1 MKRNGP
7 GGPSGYFISVEKE
20 KFRISYRETM
30 GASGTQGVDIIIRKR
45 IIIRQIELLFC
56 IETIMFIKNFDN
68 IFLSIEC
75 NFGFKSN
82 YQKLIFK
89 TDFFK
94 NIVFVVEKLLKIF
107 ETYLENEQN
116 AKVENIFL
124 TILL

>member
-1 MKRNGP
+1 
-7 GGPSGYFISVEKE
+7 
-20 KFRISYRETM
+20 M